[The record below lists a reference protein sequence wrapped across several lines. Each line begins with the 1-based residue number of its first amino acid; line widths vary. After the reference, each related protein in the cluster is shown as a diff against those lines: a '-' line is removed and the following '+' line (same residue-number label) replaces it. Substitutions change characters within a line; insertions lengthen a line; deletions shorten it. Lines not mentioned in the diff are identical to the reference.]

1 MQPDERGAPVRVALA
16 AADDESRARIGSALR
31 AAGHAVVEP
40 GEPADVFVADGLP
53 GDGAGHEAQAA
64 ALGQRVHF
72 IAGICDIPGGVA
84 AALRGGAADVYP
96 AGDAAA
102 LVARLAVLEASG
114 PRDVGAGLAAANV
127 NDAMYAVDLE
137 GRFLWANEAAERLTG
152 YRREQIV
159 GMHFSELV
167 RDPADV
173 ERAAGEMAAKVAG
186 RVETSLFE
194 VTITTASGEQI
205 PVEVNS
211 RVVHRDGRPWA
222 VEGVARDLRPRRRA
236 EAEVRRQAELFAQL
250 GVAAVAVDREGRIV
264 AWNREAE
271 RMFGEAAVS
280 MVGTRAVSGF
290 STDEAATARQLAR
303 VLAGETV
310 TEARELR
317 RADGSTFPALVSA
330 APLRD
335 EAGEVTGAI
344 GAILDLSAERAQQ
357 ERLAQL
363 AGVVESS
370 DDAIT
375 MYDRE
380 GTITGWN
387 AAAERIYGRPAAEVV
402 GRKAWELAEPA
413 EQEAR
418 RAMVMRVLSGEA
430 ISGLVVRREGSPG
443 TAGYLSLS
451 AFPLRDAEGR
461 IAGAAAVARDI
472 TALVEAERERSRLA
486 AIVESADDAVIGRDL
501 EGRITSWNAAA
512 ERLFG
517 YTAAEMVGGYGY
529 ETVPESRREEY
540 RERAREVASEHR
552 VEADV
557 LRQDRQ
563 GRVFPVRAVTFPVY
577 DREGRRLGSA
587 SFLRDISDERAMLA
601 ALEERER
608 QLRALFESAGEA
620 IILVDRER
628 RIRWLN
634 RAAVAIGEATFGER
648 PEVGAPIERWVRPQ
662 DRPAWEA
669 AFEGALA
676 GHTTTLLGRL
686 TRDGGAPFWYE
697 MTYRPVHDAD
707 GAVTAAALVGRDVTE
722 RVEAERALRER
733 EATLRSIFESTRD
746 HLWLLDREGRLVTCN
761 TPAAEFSEHRFGRRP
776 EPGDSMLE
784 FADERGRPILEAA
797 IRMAL
802 EGQEPEGELAVP
814 HADGSKTYF
823 NIHVTPVRDER
834 RGITGVLVDARDVTA
849 EALARRELR
858 KAREALA
865 EEYAKLSTIIENSDE
880 GVILLDRECRVVA
893 FNSEFAEGTKL
904 RRGIAPRPGMHFTE
918 TVSPESA
925 AFLLGKVQEALA
937 GRRVSFEVQS
947 QSPGQRRWFEV
958 RIRPVVTESGE
969 VTGAVYTGRDVTERR
984 LLEEEREAALAEAR
998 RLAAMVESSTEAAL
1012 AVGRDG
1018 RIESWNRAAEAL
1030 YGWTAEEAIG
1040 QPFSIILPPEERARA
1055 VELFARLLAGE
1066 SHRGEMAR
1074 LTKQG
1079 ERLLVESVYFPL
1091 RDGDGVVIGV
1101 GCTSHDVTRERE
1113 MERRVAESAAD
1124 LAATLAAIREGVM
1137 LFGADGVILAVNP
1150 AARASVAEVFG
1161 ASPAPGMHWREVLPD
1176 DWHDRFQAVVERTLG
1191 GESSTFE
1198 LQLADVAG
1206 NQRWFE
1212 LSFGRVELPD
1222 GSVRGIALST
1232 RDLTERKRTEE
1243 RLLQA
1248 QKAESL
1254 AVLAGGIAHD
1264 FNNLLVGILGNAGLA
1279 LAELPPESPV
1289 RETVAEIELAGQRAA
1304 DLARQMLAYSGRGK
1318 FVVQPIS
1325 LNGVVEEMA
1334 HLLRVS
1340 VGAGVR
1346 LVLDLAPGLPA
1357 VVGDATQLRQ
1367 VVMNLVIN
1375 ASDAIGSG
1383 EGTVRVRTSLAAG
1396 APALFERAVLA
1407 PGQLAERYVVLEVAD
1422 TGSGMDAATLS
1433 RIFDPFFTTKFTG
1446 RGLGLAAVLGI
1457 IRGHRGGIDV
1467 ESAPGAG
1474 TTFRVMLPA
1483 APGEAKEA
1491 AAAPGAGQW
1500 RGEGLVIVADDEP
1513 SVRAVTARALRSMGF
1528 EVAEAADGQEAV
1540 ELFARERGR
1549 VRLVLLDMTMPRMNG
1564 EAAFRAVRV
1573 IDPAAKVVLM
1583 SGYTEQDAQE
1593 QVGADGL
1600 AGFLQKPYELSALRE
1615 TVRRA
1620 LGESAG

>member
-1 MQPDERGAPVRVALA
+1 MNVALS
-16 AADDESRARIGSALR
+16 AADEATRARIAAALR
-31 AAGHAVVEP
+31 AAGHAVVGRDEA
-40 GEPADVFVADGLP
+40 ADVVVADGLC
-53 GDGAGHEAQAA
+53 GAEAAREAQQAV
-64 ALGQRVHF
+64 LGLGRVF
-72 IAGICDIPGGVA
+72 IAGITDVPGGVA
-84 AALRGGAADVYP
+84 AALRGGAADAYP

-102 LVARLAVLEASG
+102 LLTRLAVLEAAG
-114 PRDVGAGLAAANV
+114 PRDVGASLAAANV

-152 YRREQIV
+152 YRREQLV

-167 RDPADV
+167 RDPGDI
-173 ERAAGEMAAKVAG
+173 ERAAAEMAAKVAG
-186 RVETSLFE
+186 DTETSLFE
-194 VTITTASGEQI
+194 VTITTASGELV

-211 RVVHRDGRPWA
+211 RVVFRDGQPWA

-250 GVAAVAVDREGRIV
+250 GVAAVAVDTQGRIV

-280 MVGTRAVSGF
+280 MLGTRAVSGF
-290 STDEAATARQLAR
+290 STDVEATARQLAR
-303 VLAGETV
+303 VLTGETV
-310 TEARELR
+310 TEARDLR
-317 RADGSTFPALVSA
+317 RADGSIFPALVTA

-335 EAGEVTGAI
+335 ERGAVAGAI
-344 GAILDLSAERAQQ
+344 GVILDLSEERARQ
-357 ERLAQL
+357 ERMAQL
-363 AGVVESS
+363 AAVVESS

-375 MYDRE
+375 MYDRD
-380 GTITGWN
+380 GTIIGWN
-387 AAAERIYGRPAAEVV
+387 AAAERIYGRPAAEAV
-402 GRKAWELAEPA
+402 GMKAWELAEPA

-418 RAMVMRVLSGEA
+418 RAMVLGVLGGEA
-430 ISGLVVRREGSPG
+430 ISGQVVRRGGNPG
-443 TAGYLSLS
+443 MVGYLSLS

-461 IAGAAAVARDI
+461 ITGAAAVARDI

-517 YTAAEMVGGYGY
+517 YTAAEMLGGYGY
-529 ETVPESRREEY
+529 ETVPASRRGEY
-540 RERAREVASEHR
+540 TARAREVAGEER

-577 DREGRRLGSA
+577 DQRGQRLGSA
-587 SFLRDISDERAMLA
+587 TFLRDISDERAMLA

-634 RAAVAIGEATFGER
+634 RAAVAIGEETFGER
-648 PEVGAPIERWVRPQ
+648 PDVGAPIDRWVRPQ
-662 DRPAWEA
+662 DREAWEA

-676 GHTTTLLGRL
+676 GRSTTLLGRL
-686 TRDGGAPFWYE
+686 MRSDGSPFWYE

-707 GAVTAAALVGRDVTE
+707 GSVAAAALVGRDVTE
-722 RVEAERALRER
+722 RMEAERALRDR

-761 TPAAEFSEHRFGRRP
+761 TPAAEFSERRFGRRP
-776 EPGDSMLE
+776 ESGDSMLA
-784 FADERGRPILEAA
+784 FADERGRPVLEAA

-814 HADGSKTYF
+814 HADGTKTYF

-849 EALARRELR
+849 EALARRELQR
-858 KAREALA
+858 ARQALA

-904 RRGIAPRPGMHFTE
+904 RRGIAPQPGMHFTE

-937 GRRVSFEVQS
+937 GRRVAFEVQS
-947 QSPGQRRWFEV
+947 QTPGQRRWFEV

-998 RLAAMVESSTEAAL
+998 RLAAIVESSTEAAL

-1030 YGWTAEEAIG
+1030 YGWSAEEATG
-1040 QPFSIILPPEERARA
+1040 QPFTLIVPPEERPAAER
-1055 VELFARLLAGE
+1055 LFARLLAGE
-1066 SHRGEMAR
+1066 SYRGEMDR
-1074 LTKQG
+1074 VHRSGQ
-1079 ERLLVESVYFPL
+1079 RFRVESVYFPL
-1091 RDGDGVVIGV
+1091 RDAQGVVIGV

-1113 MERRVAESAAD
+1113 MERRIAESAAD
-1124 LAATLAAIREGVM
+1124 LAATLASIREGVA
-1137 LFGADGVILAVNP
+1137 LIGADGRLAAVNP
-1150 AARASVAEVFG
+1150 ATQSAVGEVFG
-1161 ASPAPGMHWREVLPD
+1161 VRPEPGMHWRDALPESWHQAFAEVM
-1176 DWHDRFQAVVERTLG
+1176 ERTLA
-1191 GESSTFE
+1191 GESMTYE
-1198 LQLADVAG
+1198 LQLTDAAG
-1206 NQRWFE
+1206 NPRWFE

-1318 FVVQPIS
+1318 FVVQPLS

-1367 VVMNLVIN
+1367 VIMNLVIN

-1383 EGTVRVRTSLAAG
+1383 EGTIRVRTSV
-1396 APALFERAVLA
+1396 APGTRELFERAVLA

-1422 TGSGMDAATLS
+1422 TGAGMDAATLS

-1483 APGEAKEA
+1483 SQSTAQAE
-1491 AAAPGAGQW
+1491 PGAGSSGQW

-1513 SVRAVTARALRSMGF
+1513 SVRAVTSRALRAMGF

-1540 ELFARERGR
+1540 EVYARERGR
-1549 VRLVLLDMTMPRMNG
+1549 VRLVLLDMTMPRMSG
-1564 EAAFRAVRV
+1564 EAALRAIREL
-1573 IDPAAKVVLM
+1573 DPGAKVVLM

-1593 QVGADGL
+1593 QVGGGL
-1600 AGFLQKPYELSALRE
+1600 AGFLQKPYELGALRE

-1620 LGESAG
+1620 LGEDTG